1 MWRFGN
7 GPSPPPADGL
17 ELTAPVGLLN
27 MSNIEAAP
35 SAGVQANDDST
46 TGWGVEARQSFALAW
61 PLIAAQLAQN
71 LLFTTD
77 VVLMGWLGPRYLA
90 AGTLANAFLIPLL
103 LTGIGIVGA
112 VAPLAAQARGAGNI
126 KAVRRIVRQ
135 GFWTAILVASL
146 LLPVILNVRAI
157 FTFIGQDPQIV
168 DLSESYLVA
177 GAWMLYPALGII
189 VIRSLLAAFDD
200 TKAILVITLLGVVV
214 NAVAAYALIFGH
226 FGFPRLELR
235 GAAIAT
241 GVVNL
246 VMFFTMLAYVLT
258 HRRFK
263 RFNILARFFKPDWSH
278 FRAIFRIGLPIGLT
292 VAAEVG
298 LFSVAAML
306 MGRLGTDE
314 LAAHAVALQLAST
327 AFMVPLGLGMA
338 ATVRVGIAYGRGDR
352 TGIHKAGW
360 TALAMGTGFMAMTC
374 IAFLAIPETLVGIFL
389 DRTDPANTVALGLA
403 ATYLGIAG
411 IFQLA
416 DGAQV
421 VAAHAL
427 RGLSDTKVPMLLAI
441 LGYWAVGLPIAYVLG
456 FVLEWR
462 GAGIWFGLAAGLAV
476 VAVVLVAR
484 FALHER
490 LGLLRRLVA

>member
-1 MWRFGN
+1 
-7 GPSPPPADGL
+7 
-17 ELTAPVGLLN
+17 
-27 MSNIEAAP
+27 MSDIEAAP
-35 SAGVQANDDST
+35 AARAGTGADSRI
-46 TGWGVEARQSFALAW
+46 GWGTEARQSFTLAW
-61 PLIAAQLAQN
+61 PLIIAQLAQN
-71 LLFTTD
+71 MLFTTD
-77 VVLMGWLGPRYLA
+77 VVLMGWLGPTYLA

-103 LTGIGIVGA
+103 LTGIGVVGA
-112 VAPLAAQARGAGNI
+112 VAPLVAQARGAGNI

-135 GFWTAILVASL
+135 GFWAAILLATL
-146 LLPVILNVRAI
+146 LLPVVLNVRAV
-157 FTFIGQDPQIV
+157 FTAIGQDPEITA
-168 DLSESYLVA
+168 LAEGYLFA

-189 VIRSLLAAFDD
+189 VIRSLLAAYDD
-200 TKAILVITLLGVVV
+200 TKAILAITVVGVIV
-214 NAVAAYALIFGH
+214 NAFAAYALMFGQ
-226 FGFPRLELR
+226 FGLPRLELR

-241 GVVNL
+241 GLVNV
-246 VMFFTMLAYVLT
+246 VMFLIMLAYVLR
-258 HRRFK
+258 HRKFK
-263 RFNILARFFKPDWSH
+263 RFNILARFFKPDWRH

-306 MGRLGTDE
+306 MGRLGTNE

-352 TGIHKAGW
+352 GGVHRGGW

-389 DRTDPANTVALGLA
+389 NRADPANTVALGLA

-411 IFQLA
+411 VFQLV

-427 RGLSDTKVPMLLAI
+427 RGLSDTKVPMVLAI
-441 LGYWAVGLPIAYVLG
+441 LGYWAVGLPTAYVLG
-456 FVLEWR
+456 FVLDWR
-462 GAGIWFGLAAGLAV
+462 GAGIWWGLAAGLAS
-476 VAVVLVAR
+476 VAVVLVTR
-484 FALHER
+484 FAMRER
-490 LGLLRRLVA
+490 LGLLRRISAPA